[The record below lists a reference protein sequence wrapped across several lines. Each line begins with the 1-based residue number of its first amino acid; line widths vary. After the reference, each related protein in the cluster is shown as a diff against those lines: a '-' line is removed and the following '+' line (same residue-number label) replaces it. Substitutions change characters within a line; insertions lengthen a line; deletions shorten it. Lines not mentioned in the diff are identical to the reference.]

1 MDFPILVF
9 YPTKLNLMY
18 QIQEEPDE
26 PYTLADKK
34 PMKDWTTILED
45 EINKT
50 MKSNW
55 KLAQMVETKFKVTW
69 KLLKKKLKLAAT
81 EKNSRKTKRITWKA
95 PDKTAEEFFILNF
108 F

>member
-34 PMKDWTTILED
+34 PMKD
-45 EINKT
+45 
-50 MKSNW
+50 
-55 KLAQMVETKFKVTW
+55 
-69 KLLKKKLKLAAT
+69 
-81 EKNSRKTKRITWKA
+81 
-95 PDKTAEEFFILNF
+95 
-108 F
+108 